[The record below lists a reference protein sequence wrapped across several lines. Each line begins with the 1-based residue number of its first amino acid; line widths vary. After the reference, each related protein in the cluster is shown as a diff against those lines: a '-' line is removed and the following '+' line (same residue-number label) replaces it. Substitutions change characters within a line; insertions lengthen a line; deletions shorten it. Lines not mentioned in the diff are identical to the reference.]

1 MKVHEFETLVQK
13 LGLVTRDSRDRLAW
27 FEHQGK
33 IITRTKRSHGRGDL
47 PGHLIRQQLKLNE
60 EELSGILNCTLY
72 RSDYL
77 QILNKKG
84 LLPA

>member
-13 LGLVTRDSRDRLAW
+13 LGLITRDSRDRLAR
-27 FEHQGK
+27 FEPQGK

-47 PGHLIRQQLKLNE
+47 PGYLIRRQLKLNE
-60 EELSGILNCTLY
+60 EQLSGIIDCTLY

-77 QILNKKG
+77 QILDRKG